1 MKSLHPDISKVCTLA
16 NRFLWDAYTRSGHS
30 QPGISG
36 ESRLI
41 FPRYRKG
48 GLRVSE
54 QEARFAFVEALCR
67 GSLRYSYSVE
77 VPTIKRYSFSDK
89 GSRSA
94 STDLQIHGLSEIET
108 CNIEFKA
115 QGKSLSARNKLPIR
129 KDVQKLLRESR
140 WGLWFHLLDSVNN
153 STINNFLNVMVEQ
166 VGKVKDEPKYNVE
179 APGLTLHICVLR
191 QRFSLQKDVPLDLT
205 ETELTNYL
213 HVDLQVSQ
221 AELTEVK
228 DLNGW
233 KLEQHSKQ

>member
-1 MKSLHPDISKVCTLA
+1 MKPLHPDISKVCTLA

-36 ESRLI
+36 EGRLI
-41 FPRYRKG
+41 FPRYRKKK

-67 GSLRYSYSVE
+67 GPLRYSVE
-77 VPTIKRYSFSDK
+77 VPTTKRYSFSGE
-89 GSRSA
+89 GSSSA
-94 STDLQIHGLSEIET
+94 MTDLQVRDTKEIGI
-108 CNIEFKA
+108 CNVEFKA
-115 QGKSLSARNKLPIR
+115 KGVSLSAENKRIY
-129 KDVQKLLRESR
+129 KDVQKLLREPV
-140 WGLWFHLLDSVNN
+140 WGLWFHLLEGVDK
-153 STINNFLNVMVEQ
+153 STIPNFLSVMVKQ